1 LRYRPH
7 CFFKISG
14 LDEVMAFTETISQ
27 GVSQLVAL
35 TNQQES

>member
-14 LDEVMAFTETISQ
+14 LDDLVAITQTISQ

-35 TNQQES
+35 TNQQQP